1 MKHRHVHRTLWLA
14 ITMLA
19 ATPVAAQQREPA
31 RERTSSQFEM
41 EVERLAQELIKKYRV
56 TLALSHQMQNLQ
68 VALREG
74 SIQQQQRAQVETR
87 LRKVRTQLA
96 SLEADGA
103 RLRRQLQALCPSD
116 ARPDGWVGV
125 AYRTEAEW
133 SRDDEGQIVT
143 RFLDF
148 PRVES
153 VDPGSPAERA
163 GIRGGDIIIS
173 IAGHDVRD
181 RAFTIS
187 SLLKPGTRLPFRIRR
202 EGDLKLLTVR
212 VEPRPD
218 DFETQCGWIDEQ
230 VAAAFAPP
238 PAPSAPGAPP
248 APDAPRVPSPV
259 SITRPPP
266 PSGPVAPT
274 PRVAPTPS
282 LTPFGGY
289 SMSATVI
296 FAGAQITAVEG
307 DLAETL
313 GVDRGLLVITAG
325 RGSPAER
332 SGLKGGDV
340 IVAADG
346 RPITAAAHFRQAV
359 DRAEHRSLRL
369 QVIRKGKPMTLD
381 LRW

>member
-1 MKHRHVHRTLWLA
+1 MNHRHVHRTLWLT
-14 ITMLA
+14 ITLLA
-19 ATPVAAQQREPA
+19 ATGVEAQQREAA

-41 EVERLAQELIKKYRV
+41 EVERLAQELIRKYRV

-74 SIQQQQRAQVETR
+74 GVQQHQRAQFETR
-87 LRKVRTQLA
+87 LQRVRAQLA

-133 SRDDEGQIVT
+133 SRGDDGQIVT

-163 GIRGGDIIIS
+163 GIRGGDVIIS

-187 SLLKPGTRLPFRIRR
+187 TLLKPGTRLPFRIRR
-202 EGDLKLLTVR
+202 EGELKLLTVR

-238 PAPSAPGAPP
+238 PAPGAPP
-248 APDAPRVPSPV
+248 PPDASRGPTTV
-259 SITRPPP
+259 SITPPPP

-296 FAGAQITAVEG
+296 FAGAQITSVEG

-346 RPITAAAHFRQAV
+346 RSVTAAAHFRQAV